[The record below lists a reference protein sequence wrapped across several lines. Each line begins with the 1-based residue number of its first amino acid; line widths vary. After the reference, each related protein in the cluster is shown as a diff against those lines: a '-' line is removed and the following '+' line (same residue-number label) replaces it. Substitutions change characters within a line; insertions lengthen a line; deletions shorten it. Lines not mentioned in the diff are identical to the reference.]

1 VENLPDRAELL
12 AGLRTLSKEMLDS
25 AKAGEWEAVVKQEA
39 QRYSLLDTLFA
50 QPAPP
55 TVVAAIAACI
65 REVLASDNTVLAL
78 AREARGKL
86 VQQLVHLAQGRKACL
101 AYERLP

>member
-1 VENLPDRAELL
+1 MENLPNRAELL
-12 AGLRTLSKEMLDS
+12 ARLRTLSKEMLDS
-25 AKAGEWEAVVKQEA
+25 AKTGEWEAVVKQEA
-39 QRYSLLDTLFA
+39 QRYGLLDTLFA

-55 TVVAAIAACI
+55 TVAIATCI
-65 REVLASDNTVLAL
+65 REVLTSDNTVLAL